1 VLNGFYRNGVVLA
14 AVMTCLASASAV
26 GAQENVAPG
35 PQTDERRTVG
45 TVSSLGRGSIVIYTD
60 EGKFMVYEVEP
71 SIRLAEIEPGSRVR
85 VITSSTDYDPA
96 PTALA
101 IDKLPPRQGLAEQQ
115 PEPVPVDVRRL
126 EAQLERAARRYH
138 VGFTGGVALDPELIS
153 LNGFATFSPFRQRG
167 LMVRPNFELAFG
179 ELTTL
184 IGVHV
189 EGLYMLPGFR
199 RSIRW
204 SPYVGAGPN
213 FTFSH
218 RGIDEEEFIDDV
230 TPEVANDDDRFDF
243 SQWDWNNGWNFIIGA
258 RNPNGTFFEMK
269 ATAWG
274 VANIRM
280 LAGVQF

>member
-1 VLNGFYRNGVVLA
+1 VLKGFYRYGVALT
-14 AVMTCLASASAV
+14 AVMTTLAGASAV
-26 GAQENVAPG
+26 SAQESAAQN
-35 PQTDERRTVG
+35 PQTNERRTVG

-71 SIRLAEIEPGSRVR
+71 SVGLGGLEPGSRVR
-85 VITSSTDYDPA
+85 VITASIDNDPA

-101 IDKLPPRQGLAEQQ
+101 IDKLPPRQGLAEQRQ
-115 PEPVPVDVRRL
+115 EPVPVDVRRL
-126 EAQLERAARRYH
+126 EAQLERQARRHH
-138 VGFTGGVALDPELIS
+138 VGFNAGVALDPELIS
-153 LNGFATFSPFRQRG
+153 LNGFATLAPFRQRN
-167 LMVRPNFELAFG
+167 LFVRPNVELGFG

-184 IGVHV
+184 IGLHV

-213 FTFSH
+213 FTFS
-218 RGIDEEEFIDDV
+218 RRSVDEDEFLDDDV
-230 TPEVANDDDRFDF
+230 APNTDDDRFDF

-280 LAGVQF
+280 LGGFQF